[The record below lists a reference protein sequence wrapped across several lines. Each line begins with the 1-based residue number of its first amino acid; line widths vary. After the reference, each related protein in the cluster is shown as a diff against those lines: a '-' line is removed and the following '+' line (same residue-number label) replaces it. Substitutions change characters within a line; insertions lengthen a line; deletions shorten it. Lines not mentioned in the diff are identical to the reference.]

1 MNNTASKLASHP
13 RFRWQQ
19 GMLAISTP
27 KSNCEGWSRILRAD
41 EYGTVEAWTDEDSHI
56 LTSEDGSFTTYA
68 PLIPDLN
75 DPATIG
81 TIEAQARA
89 FYQNLIV
96 YPPDCPGDSWAISR
110 GPMSGDGQTCV
121 AYAATRGEC
130 WALAFMEV
138 AGGR

>member
-1 MNNTASKLASHP
+1 MNTASKLASHP

-81 TIEAQARA
+81 TIEGQARA
-89 FYQNLIV
+89 I
-96 YPPDCPGDSWAISR
+96 CPGLIMFPPQKPGESYAIGR
-110 GPMSGDGQTCV
+110 DALTCL
-121 AYAATRGEC
+121 ASAKTLGEC
-130 WALAFMEV
+130 WALAFLEV
-138 AGGR
+138 CK